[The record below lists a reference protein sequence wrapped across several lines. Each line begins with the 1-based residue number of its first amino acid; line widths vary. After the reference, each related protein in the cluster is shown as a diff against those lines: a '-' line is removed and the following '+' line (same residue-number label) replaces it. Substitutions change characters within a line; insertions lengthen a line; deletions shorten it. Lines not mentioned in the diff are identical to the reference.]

1 MMQKPLSLRNALYSV
16 ALSAIVMMIVGMIL
30 VVLIHFDTDA
40 AGPQQVFESHLAA
53 LDAQDVETAGQ
64 FTLDE
69 CSLPDE
75 LPDFAY
81 QDSFQVKEVWISGDG
96 DEAILGLTVPVGLP
110 NIALLE
116 KVEGEWL
123 ITC

>member
-1 MMQKPLSLRNALYSV
+1 MNHQSSLRNVFIAC
-16 ALSAIVMMIVGMIL
+16 IL
-30 VVLIHFDTDA
+30 FGIGLLFTSLTLLGITQFGGDA

-53 LDAQDVETAGQ
+53 LDAQDTETAAQ
-64 FTLDE
+64 YTLDE
-69 CSLPDE
+69 CSLPDV

-81 QDSFQVKEVWISGDG
+81 RRSFRVKEVWISADG
-96 DEAILGLTVPVGLP
+96 EEAILGLIVPAGLP